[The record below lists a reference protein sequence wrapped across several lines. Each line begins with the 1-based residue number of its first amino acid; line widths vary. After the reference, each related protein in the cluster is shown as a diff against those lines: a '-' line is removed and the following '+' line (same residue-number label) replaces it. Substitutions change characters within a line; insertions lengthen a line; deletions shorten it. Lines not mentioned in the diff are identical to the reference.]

1 MLPTIPAMKNSK
13 NRAIP
18 RYSFISVPMTPMI
31 IEIKMVPTKLAK
43 SSNSDLS
50 SFCNVF
56 ISIL

>member
-18 RYSFISVPMTPMI
+18 RYSFISVPMTPII

-43 SSNSDLS
+43 SSNNDLS